1 MVTNNK
7 ILFRFLVLFVTLLTI
22 PFPFSIIP
30 KLEFVQEAIFEFYE
44 QIIPWIGSSILGLE
58 KPITIFQKSSGD
70 KTYDYVLLLL
80 LFLLA
85 VLGTIIWSVCD
96 KKKRDYEKIN
106 YWFLTLIRYFL
117 GYQMIHYGLFKIF
130 PIQFGEI
137 AFWKLLQPYGD
148 SSPMGLAWTFLGYS
162 QGYNLFMG
170 LAEFIG
176 GVLLFHKRT
185 RLLGGLVLIPVITNI
200 VAINFFYDVPVKLF
214 SSELLFIAIIVV
226 APDFKRVL
234 NFVIFNK
241 PTESVCFSNPFENK
255 KWMLGT
261 TIMKWA
267 FVFFIL
273 YYNIVKTSDLY
284 ETKQNK
290 PELYG
295 MYEVTR
301 FMSNGEV
308 IQPLLTD
315 EKRWRYVFFKYPNSI
330 QFARMDKSR
339 FGLNSEID
347 LSRGEIKL
355 KEFQDSTQV
364 YVMNFK
370 KTDST
375 LFLTGVFRNDTI
387 ICETKQRFKKDFRL
401 TSSGFN
407 LINEYPYNR

>member
-1 MVTNNK
+1 
-7 ILFRFLVLFVTLLTI
+7 
-22 PFPFSIIP
+22 
-30 KLEFVQEAIFEFYE
+30 
-44 QIIPWIGSSILGLE
+44 
-58 KPITIFQKSSGD
+58 
-70 KTYDYVLLLL
+70 
-80 LFLLA
+80 
-85 VLGTIIWSVCD
+85 
-96 KKKRDYEKIN
+96 
-106 YWFLTLIRYFL
+106 
-117 GYQMIHYGLFKIF
+117 
-130 PIQFGEI
+130 
-137 AFWKLLQPYGD
+137 
-148 SSPMGLAWTFLGYS
+148 
-162 QGYNLFMG
+162 MG

-200 VAINFFYDVPVKLF
+200 MAINFFYDVPVKLF

-241 PTESVCFSNPFENK
+241 PNESVCFSNPFENK

-273 YYNIVKTSDLY
+273 YNNSVKTSDLY
-284 ETKQNK
+284 ETKQNT

-308 IQPLLTD
+308 IQPLLTN

-339 FGLNSEID
+339 FGFNSEID

-387 ICETKQRFKKDFRL
+387 IGETKQRFKKDFRL